1 MERKVAR
8 AQGERSQEELQKLQ
22 QDIEKAQ
29 KELDSN
35 KENLRLLVTSNK
47 QLQDERRIIER
58 VIEKLTTQRGT
69 LESTIQELILENEMA
84 GVDLSK
90 VTHQKEKTLVQH
102 DIMKLEI
109 KKLRDT
115 VNVEADRV
123 YGLENR
129 KYQLEMSM
137 EEREKEIQV
146 HKDILVSELKSAE
159 EERHKVAVELQVRSQ
174 KVKNLRIKYEGLC
187 QRNKSSTGDGDGDGE
202 ERS

>member
-1 MERKVAR
+1 M
-8 AQGERSQEELQKLQ
+8 
-22 QDIEKAQ
+22 
-29 KELDSN
+29 
-35 KENLRLLVTSNK
+35 RLLVTSNK

-58 VIEKLTTQRGT
+58 VIEKLNIQRTT

-137 EEREKEIQV
+137 EEREKEI
-146 HKDILVSELKSAE
+146 
-159 EERHKVAVELQVRSQ
+159 
-174 KVKNLRIKYEGLC
+174 
-187 QRNKSSTGDGDGDGE
+187 
-202 ERS
+202 